1 MEKPT
6 FNEAIKFWIKLGW
19 ISFGGPAGQIAIMHE
34 YLVDKKKWI
43 SDKKF
48 LHALNYCML
57 LPGPEAQQLATYTG
71 WLLHGTRGGLA
82 AGIFFVL
89 PSVLILLLLSIIYVT
104 FGDLPWVSALFQG
117 LKPAVVAIVILA
129 MIKIAK
135 KSLVSNY
142 HYIIAILSFIA
153 IYFFNIS
160 FPLIILGTII
170 FALVHHKW
178 IKKSSNPSNQ
188 KSSNNQEEHGYYLT
202 TSSVIPHTG
211 FQLKRLISQIG
222 FFAIL
227 WVAPLLLFYL
237 LSSNFPFWQ
246 QLSLFFTQ
254 AAFVTFG
261 GAYAVLPYVA
271 QQAVENFQWLSSA
284 QMIDGLALGET
295 TPGPL
300 IMVLAFVGFMGGY
313 QAFGSSLLA
322 GSIGLLTTTYYTF
335 LPCFLF
341 IFAGAPIIEKTQ
353 HNTQVKHILSFVTA
367 AVTGVIL
374 NLTLYFAEAVIFGK
388 TAENLLSIN
397 WHEVQWL
404 NVIWIVISVIA
415 LYRYK
420 IDMLIWLA
428 VSAIFGLTTYFI
440 A

>member
-1 MEKPT
+1 MIHLNLHLNQKE
-6 FNEAIKFWIKLGW
+6 F
-19 ISFGGPAGQIAIMHE
+19 
-34 YLVDKKKWI
+34 DKKV
-43 SDKKF
+43 
-48 LHALNYCML
+48 AL
-57 LPGPEAQQLATYTG
+57 
-71 WLLHGTRGGLA
+71 
-82 AGIFFVL
+82 I
-89 PSVLILLLLSIIYVT
+89 
-104 FGDLPWVSALFQG
+104 
-117 LKPAVVAIVILA
+117 
-129 MIKIAK
+129 
-135 KSLVSNY
+135 
-142 HYIIAILSFIA
+142 
-153 IYFFNIS
+153 
-160 FPLIILGTII
+160 
-170 FALVHHKW
+170 
-178 IKKSSNPSNQ
+178 
-188 KSSNNQEEHGYYLT
+188 
-202 TSSVIPHTG
+202 
-211 FQLKRLISQIG
+211 
-222 FFAIL
+222 
-227 WVAPLLLFYL
+227 
-237 LSSNFPFWQ
+237 
-246 QLSLFFTQ
+246 
-254 AAFVTFG
+254 TFG
-261 GAYAVLPYVA
+261 GAYTVLPYVY
-271 QQAVENFQWLSSA
+271 QGTVNYYHWLA
-284 QMIDGLALGET
+284 PTQMIDGLALGET

-335 LPCFLF
+335 LPFFFF

-353 HNTQVKHILSFVTA
+353 HNTHIKQILSFVTA